1 MLPDSEVSDGKFG
14 LRVGVELDEESIA
27 ESGEVSLRE
36 DIEELV
42 EASAGRRMG
51 C

>member
-1 MLPDSEVSDGKFG
+1 MTGSLGCG
-14 LRVGVELDEESIA
+14 WGVELDEEDEESIA

-42 EASAGRRMG
+42 DASAGRRMG